1 MKPTTI
7 LWCAAAVAACAQ
19 AASPSDEANQRLA
32 EAQRTLATDPE
43 RSLRITD
50 ELLAAT
56 PDWRQAR
63 LIAAEGSMRL
73 ARSGTSARRDLLLA
87 DAVRN
92 FERGLQGEEPAAAP
106 GAWLQL
112 AECHFELG
120 EFVAASEIATSVANA
135 YVAAKPPNETRAAE
149 AQLLAGK
156 SYYRQFTTL
165 RQEELDNNEA
175 DRRGIVPAGKETTQ
189 LATKTIAA
197 FEAAR
202 SQRPGEASTQIA
214 LVYQW
219 LGQSQA
225 VVAEYERGIRTAPG
239 EAAIHDGYIAWMNN
253 IGQREA
259 MVGAYTRFVREN
271 PSLPLLRWHQGRAL
285 YGRADQLRAEGN
297 FQGAIEGYEKAR
309 ATFADYGAQMPRHKD
324 SVGQW
329 LALCELSIARTSVE
343 LGDLD
348 GARQHLFAADAAS
361 PLTTAEQDGRPQLV
375 DSFGQHYAGVAFAIH
390 RATAEIAADPL
401 RATLAF
407 NEALLA
413 RHPDRW
419 GWVYNNAALA
429 ARDLGVQVAK
439 DGKEQEATQLWER
452 SFALYTKAVALSP
465 DDPRI
470 VNDCGLMLIY
480 HLHRDYGRARQL
492 FEQAIAV
499 GQKQLDALP
508 ADAEARDRELL
519 EEAVGDAW
527 QNIAV
532 LLREHE
538 HRPFADYREFCERA
552 VKFYPYQRREAA
564 ALLRE
569 GGGGQLQSTQ
579 RATGA
584 SDAAAQ
590 GGAAEAFA
598 KAQKAAQA
606 KAAGGDLDGALAE
619 LDGVAKQCAAHAPYQ
634 AYRGDLNLQLAKQ
647 ARDAGRKGVEFLFA
661 DAVNALKKA
670 VELDGEPVGP
680 RRMLAEA
687 QYESGDLQAAAQ
699 TASQLLLHMQSQ
711 GGGKHED
718 VTAVHVVRANAAA
731 RAYAAKKGEGGD
743 DPDMLTM
750 ARASFRLLEQQGQLD
765 AALRSSWS
773 VTEQWAGA
781 PAEAVNIYVRALA
794 KNPDDQTLLAA
805 VVDNAAAQGQL
816 QLAVDALA
824 SRTDAT
830 SQWYLGRARYLLA
843 DSERQAGGSDKAQ
856 KLLDEARAA
865 FTDSMGSNAA
875 YRDSC
880 EQWVA
885 MCLGKKGNIAFFA
898 KDLDNAEKWLLEAAR
913 MRPDRIGED
922 LGLGETTKLGIL
934 RVADSYFKAQDL
946 GKTEA
951 LYRAASDIATGDL
964 DLLNNAGLFARDW
977 GNQLER
983 SGKAKEAMAMYEQ
996 SYKAYRRAQ
1005 QLDPTN
1011 VRLRN
1016 DCALIAIY
1024 HLDRD
1029 WDLSKQLLDAAIA
1042 DGEKLLRD
1050 NPPEDRN
1057 DRQNLEEAVG
1067 DCYENL
1073 ALWHLKHAK
1082 DGAAAKAAAEASQKF
1097 YPGARRPGARRH
1109 LQEAE
1114 RLLQGK

>member
-19 AASPSDEANQRLA
+19 AAHPSDQATQRLA

-50 ELLAAT
+50 ELLAAA

-63 LIAAEGSMRL
+63 LCAAEGSLRL
-73 ARSGTSARRDLLLA
+73 ARTGTSTRKDLLLS

-92 FERGLQGEEPAAAP
+92 YERGIEGEEPAANP
-106 GAWLQL
+106 TAWLQL
-112 AECHFELG
+112 AECHYELG
-120 EFVAASEIATSVANA
+120 EFVTAADVAGQAATAFLS
-135 YVAAKPPNETRAAE
+135 AKPANETQAAE
-149 AQLLAGK
+149 AQLLVGR
-156 SYYRQFTTL
+156 SYYRQFTAA
-165 RQEELDNNEA
+165 RQDELDNKEP
-175 DRRGIVPAGKETTQ
+175 DHRGVVVPEKETTR
-189 LATKTIAA
+189 LATGAITA

-202 SQRPGEASTQIA
+202 RQRPGEATTQIA

-225 VVAEYERGIRTAPG
+225 VIAEYERGIRTAPG
-239 EAAIHDGYIAWMNN
+239 EAAIHDAYIAWMDN

-259 MVGAYTRFVREN
+259 MVGAYGRFVREN
-271 PSLPLLRWHQGRAL
+271 PSVPVLRWHQGRAL

-343 LGDLD
+343 IGDLA
-348 GARQHLFAADAAS
+348 GAREHLFAADAAS
-361 PLTTAEQDGRPQLV
+361 PLTAAEENGRPQLV

-390 RATAEIAADPL
+390 RATAEIATDPL
-401 RATLAF
+401 RATLSF

-452 SFALYTKAVALSP
+452 SYALYQKAVVLSP
-465 DDPRI
+465 DDARI

-480 HLHRDYGRARQL
+480 HLHRDYGRAREL

-508 ADAEARDRELL
+508 ADTDQKERELL

-532 LLREHE
+532 LLRDHE

-564 ALLRE
+564 GMLRD
-569 GGGGQLQSTQ
+569 
-579 RATGA
+579 GA
-584 SDAAAQ
+584 AQHAPNTADAAAQ
-590 GGAAEAFA
+590 GGAADAFA
-598 KAQKAAQA
+598 KAQKAAKA
-606 KAAGGDLDGALAE
+606 KADSGDLDGALGE
-619 LDGVAKQCAAHAPYQ
+619 LDGVAKECAKYAPYQ

-670 VELDGEPVGP
+670 VELDSDPVAP

-687 QYESGDLQAAAQ
+687 QYESGDLAAAAQ

-711 GGGKHED
+711 GGGKPDE
-718 VTAVHVVRANAAA
+718 VAAVHLIRANAAA
-731 RAYAAKKGEGGD
+731 RAYAAKKGDGGD
-743 DPDMLTM
+743 DADMLTA
-750 ARASFRLLEQQGQLD
+750 ARASFRVLEQQDRLD
-765 AALRSSWS
+765 AALRSLWS

-781 PAEAVNIYVRALA
+781 PAEAVNVYVRALA
-794 KNPDDQTLLAA
+794 KNPDDQALLAS
-805 VVDNAAAQGQL
+805 VVDTAAAQSQL
-816 QLAVDALA
+816 ALAVDALKDR
-824 SRTDAT
+824 SDAT
-830 SQWYLGRARYLLA
+830 GLWYLGRARYLLA
-843 DSERQAGGSDKAQ
+843 DSERQSGSSDKAQ
-856 KLLDEARAA
+856 ALLDQARSA
-865 FTDSMGSNAA
+865 FTDSMGKNAG

-922 LGLGETTKLGIL
+922 LGLSETTKLGIL
-934 RVADSYFKAQDL
+934 RVADSYFKARDL

-983 SGKAKEAMAMYEQ
+983 SGKQKEAMEMYEQ

-1005 QLDPTN
+1005 QLDPAN

-1029 WDLSKQLLDAAIA
+1029 WDLSKSLLDAAIA
-1042 DGEKLLRD
+1042 DGTKLLES
-1050 NPPEDRN
+1050 NPPADRN

-1073 ALWHLKHAK
+1073 ALWHLKHSK

>member
-19 AASPSDEANQRLA
+19 AARPSDEATLRLA

-63 LIAAEGSMRL
+63 LCAAEGSLRL
-73 ARSGTSARRDLLLA
+73 ARSDTSTRKDLLLS

-92 FERGLQGEEPAAAP
+92 YQLGIEGEEPAANP
-106 GAWLQL
+106 SAWLQL

-120 EFVAASEIATSVANA
+120 EFEAAAEIGVQAANGF
-135 YVAAKPPNETRAAE
+135 VAAKPANETLAAE
-149 AQLLAGK
+149 AQLLVGK
-156 SYYRQFTTL
+156 SYYRQFTAA
-165 RQEELDNNEA
+165 RQHELDNKEP
-175 DRRGIVPAGKETTQ
+175 DHRGVVVPEKETSR
-189 LATKTIAA
+189 LATAA
-197 FEAAR
+197 ITAFAAAR
-202 SQRPGEASTQIA
+202 QQRPGEATTQMA

-225 VVAEYERGIRTAPG
+225 VIAEYERGIRTAPG
-239 EAAIHDGYIAWMNN
+239 EAAIHDAYIAWMNN
-253 IGQREA
+253 LGQRDA
-259 MVGAYTRFVREN
+259 MVGAYGRFVKES
-271 PSLPLLRWHQGRAL
+271 PSVPVLRWHQGRAL

-343 LGDLD
+343 IGDLA
-348 GARQHLFAADAAS
+348 GAREHLFAADAAS
-361 PLTTAEQDGRPQLV
+361 PLTSADQDGRPQLV

-452 SFALYTKAVALSP
+452 SYALYQKAVALSP
-465 DDPRI
+465 DDARI

-480 HLHRDYGRARQL
+480 HLHRDYDRARAL

-508 ADAEARDRELL
+508 ADTDAKERELL
-519 EEAVGDAW
+519 EESVGDAW

-532 LLREHE
+532 LLREHQ
-538 HRPFADYREFCERA
+538 HRPFADYREFCEQA
-552 VKFYPYQRREAA
+552 VKYYPYQRREAA
-564 ALLRE
+564 ALLRD
-569 GGGGQLQSTQ
+569 GGAGALQSTQ
-579 RATGA
+579 RSATTT
-584 SDAAAQ
+584 DAATQ

-598 KAQKAAQA
+598 KALPAA
-606 KAAGGDLDGALAE
+606 KAKADGGDFDGALAE
-619 LDGVAKQCAAHAPYQ
+619 LDGVAKQCASHAPYQ
-634 AYRGDLNLQLAKQ
+634 AYRGELNLQLAKQ

-670 VELDGEPVGP
+670 VELDSEPVAP
-680 RRMLAEA
+680 RRLLAEA
-687 QYESGDLQAAAQ
+687 QYEGGDLAAAAQ

-711 GGGKHED
+711 GGGKPDD
-718 VTAVHVVRANAAA
+718 VAAVHLIRANAAA

-743 DPDMLTM
+743 DPEMLTA
-750 ARASFRLLEQQGQLD
+750 ARTSFRLLEQQDRLD
-765 AALRSSWS
+765 AALRSLWS
-773 VTEQWAGA
+773 VTEQWASA
-781 PAEAVNIYVRALA
+781 PAEAVNVYVRALA
-794 KNPDDQTLLAA
+794 KNPDDQALLAS
-805 VVDNAAAQGQL
+805 VVDTAATLGQL
-816 QLAVDALA
+816 PLAVDALA
-824 SRTDAT
+824 QRNDAT
-830 SQWYLGRARYLLA
+830 GLWYLGRARYLLA
-843 DSERQAGGSDKAQ
+843 DSERQAGNSDKAQ
-856 KLLDEARAA
+856 ALLDQARTA
-865 FTDSMGSNAA
+865 FTDSMAKNAA

-898 KDLDNAEKWLLEAAR
+898 KDLDNAEKWLLQATR
-913 MRPDRIGED
+913 LRPDRIGED
-922 LGLGETTKLGIL
+922 LGLSETTKLGLL
-934 RVADSYFKAQDL
+934 RVADSYFKARDL

-951 LYRAASDIATGDL
+951 LYRAASDIANGDL

-983 SGKAKEAMAMYEQ
+983 NGKQKEAQEMYEQ

-1005 QLDPTN
+1005 QLDPSN

-1029 WDLSKQLLDAAIA
+1029 WELSKQLLDAAIT
-1042 DGEKLLRD
+1042 DGNKQLE
-1050 NPPEDRN
+1050 NPPADR
-1057 DRQNLEEAVG
+1057 DARQNLEEAVG

-1073 ALWHLKHAK
+1073 ALWHIKHSK